1 MYEGSVCVWDMD
13 MVAMCAGRMSVF
25 VFGFGWC
32 DIHKTIAVACKPTHI
47 TDTSEAMHIEHEV

>member
-1 MYEGSVCVWDMD
+1 MD

-32 DIHKTIAVACKPTHI
+32 DIHKAIADAFKSDHSA
-47 TDTSEAMHIEHEV
+47 DTSEAMHSAYEV

>member
-1 MYEGSVCVWDMD
+1 MD

-32 DIHKTIAVACKPTHI
+32 DIHKTIADPSEPADATH
-47 TDTSEAMHIEHEV
+47 TAESVKFHLQM

>member
-1 MYEGSVCVWDMD
+1 MD

-32 DIHKTIAVACKPTHI
+32 DINETIAVAGESIDSSNASPTVH
-47 TDTSEAMHIEHEV
+47 SAYEV

>member
-1 MYEGSVCVWDMD
+1 MD

-32 DIHKTIAVACKPTHI
+32 DIHKTIADAFESDHSA
-47 TDTSEAMHIEHEV
+47 DTSEAMHIDHKV